1 MISSSF
7 FFKRILQQCTNFYS
21 LTLLQSRFL
30 SQIIIGSLFLTYKPY
45 QNCILIFLFIF
56 IFMCVRFSKK
66 ILKSWTLLV
75 LTNRFICL
83 PITKHNCG
91 RIINSYRIF
100 FCKFKTLTIADEIQ
114 ISYYI
119 LKKLNATVW
128 ETAINVLHKCF
139 KFTKLVQQFFDANQQ
154 NKLILLYFVNE
165 SAVSNF
171 PK

>member
-1 MISSSF
+1 MISSSSV
-7 FFKRILQQCTNFYS
+7 FKRILQQCTNFYS
-21 LTLLQSRFL
+21 LTLLQSRFP
-30 SQIIIGSLFLTYKPY
+30 SQTIIASLFLTYKPY

-56 IFMCVRFSKK
+56 MCVRYLKK

-128 ETAINVLHKCF
+128 ETAMNVLHKCF